1 MTGDARLRD
10 AGPQACP
17 RCGVATPLGFR
28 FCGHCGTELRPD
40 LPRELRRH
48 VTVYFSDLAGSTK
61 LGERLDSEALYEVL
75 SRYFEVM
82 RAPIERYGGTIEKL
96 IGDAIVAVFGLPV
109 VHDDDPLRAL
119 RAAAECQTALNMLND
134 DLERLY
140 GVRLV
145 NRTGLATGEVVVGL
159 PGPGEHVLT
168 GDVLRIAA
176 ELEASAP
183 PMGILADGV
192 TVRAAG
198 VTTVAAMH
206 PAVVQPAVAQPGAH
220 GKADLADAWELV
232 RADGLPGSAAARLD
246 VRGTLRAEQPCP
258 NCGEDNPAEF
268 VVCGTCGG
276 KLHEEQ
282 AVTESRKTVTV
293 VFADLR
299 PVAVDGATL
308 AADRVREVVSLGFT
322 AARAVVERHGGRAE
336 KFIGDAVVA
345 VFGLPVLHEDDALRA
360 VRASLDIHEAV
371 AALNL
376 RLRAEGVSLT
386 ARIGVNTGVAV
397 SGHATKGL
405 HLVTGDAVNTAARLE
420 QAAPDGGVFLGDATY
435 VLVRDAVA
443 VEAPQPLSVKGKAE
457 PVIAHRLLAV
467 TAREGRSRRH
477 SAPLEGREQ
486 ELAELRGALGDVVI
500 GSVPDLV
507 TIIGDAGIG
516 KSRLVREFEA
526 QVGHGVQ
533 VLRGRC
539 PAYGGSTFAPIVEM
553 IRSVAK
559 IRDDDTPEQ
568 ARARLEALLPDPR
581 IADRLAVIAGLA
593 DTAYPLA
600 ELSWGVRRLAEVLA
614 DWGPLLLVVDG
625 LQWAEPALL
634 DLLGHL
640 VTATADAPVL
650 LVGLAR
656 NELLEANPDW
666 APGSG
671 RRIVLAPLDRQAS
684 GRIVDDL
691 LPGGANL
698 GVLRDRIVA
707 GGHGNPL
714 FIEQLVTMLLEN
726 GSVAQ
731 VDGRWVPTD
740 AATDLALPPSI
751 GALLAARVDVLPRD
765 ERAIV
770 ERAAVV
776 GYAFEREAVVA
787 LSEQAMRDQV
797 SPGLDALV
805 SRGLV
810 RPDPDL
816 PPDAGA
822 YRFHN
827 QLIRDAAY
835 GSLLKRSRVSL
846 HERYVAWSD
855 MAASE
860 RGRRREFDE
869 VLGYHLEQAYRYRLE
884 FGPPDAAAVV
894 VGRDGARRLTAGGR
908 RSFRRGDMAAAAG
921 LLSRATGLLA
931 ERDPERLMLLP
942 ELAEAYL
949 ETGQFE
955 RCDAVLT
962 GALEIA
968 ETDGDVR
975 LGSHATL
982 VGLLLRYYQGTDGE
996 GWSGRAALAAERAI
1010 EMFEGLGD
1018 EAGLTRAWRVIAG
1031 VNGTACRYRA
1041 AAGAAEQI
1049 LEHAARA
1056 GDRRQESRGATA
1068 YAQASLLG
1076 PTPVPAAID
1085 RCRKILGTV
1094 EGDRRTEALVLL
1106 AIAELEG
1113 LTGAFDDARAH
1124 YKTART
1130 MLEDLGSSV
1139 YASSTSQ
1146 SAFRVELLAGAPEEA
1161 ERLLRADYEALDA
1174 MGERY
1179 LLSSLSVYL
1188 GRVLLELGRRADA
1201 EAMAARAR
1209 ELADADDVEAQALWR
1224 TLEAQVAVRRSLGA
1238 GGEMAAAGEAAVALA
1253 QEALSVLEPTDATIL
1268 RADAYAALADVQALA
1283 GQPRAAVAETIDAA
1297 LALYD
1302 AKGATAAAARVRS
1315 RSVAQPV
1322 AGELMG

>member
-1 MTGDARLRD
+1 MTGDAHPRD
-10 AGPQACP
+10 ADPQVCP
-17 RCGVATPLGFR
+17 RCGTATLRRFR
-28 FCGHCGTELRPD
+28 FCGHCGAELRPD

-82 RAPIERYGGTIEKL
+82 REPIERYGGTIEKL
-96 IGDAIVAVFGLPV
+96 IGDAIVAVFGLPA

-119 RAAAECQTALNMLND
+119 RAAAECQTALGVLNE

-145 NRTGLATGEVVVGL
+145 NRTGIATGEVVVGL

-176 ELEASAP
+176 ELEAAAP
-183 PMGILADGV
+183 PMGVLADHETVQTSGV
-192 TVRAAG
+192 AHT
-198 VTTVAAMH
+198 
-206 PAVVQPAVAQPGAH
+206 VQPAVAQPGSH
-220 GKADLADAWELV
+220 GKADLTDAWELAWPD
-232 RADGLPGSAAARLD
+232 RLP
-246 VRGTLRAEQPCP
+246 TLAGRAETLPASAEAALACP
-258 NCGEDNPAEF
+258 NCGESNPAQF
-268 VVCGTCGG
+268 AMCGTCGAH
-276 KLHEEQ
+276 LREEH
-282 AVTESRKTVTV
+282 AVTESRKTVTI

-299 PVAVDGATL
+299 PVGLDGEPL
-308 AADRVREVVSLGFT
+308 AADRVRDVVSRGFT

-360 VRASLDIHEAV
+360 VRAALDIHAEV
-371 AALNL
+371 AALNAE
-376 RLRAEGVSLT
+376 LRAEGVTMT

-420 QAAPDGGVFLGDATY
+420 QAAPDGGVLLGDSTY
-435 VLVRDAVA
+435 LLVRDAVE
-443 VEAPQPLSVKGKAE
+443 VETAQPLSVKGKAE
-457 PVIAHRLLAV
+457 PVIAHPLRAV
-467 TAREGRSRRH
+467 TAREGRRRRH

-486 ELAELRGALGDVVI
+486 ELGELRDVLRNVVI

-516 KSRLVREFEA
+516 KSRLIREFEA
-526 QVGHGVQ
+526 QVGRGVQ

-539 PAYGGSTFAPIVEM
+539 PAYGGTTFAPIVEM
-553 IRSVAK
+553 IRSVAR
-559 IRDDDTPEQ
+559 IREDDTPE
-568 ARARLEALLPDPR
+568 RARERLEELLPDPR
-581 IADRLAVIAGLA
+581 IADRLAVIAGLD
-593 DTAYPLA
+593 DTVYPLA

-634 DLLGHL
+634 DLLQHL

-671 RRIVLAPLDRQAS
+671 RRITLAPLDDAAS
-684 GRIVDDL
+684 GRIIDDL
-691 LPGGANL
+691 LPGGADL
-698 GVLRDRIVA
+698 GGLRDRIIT

-726 GSVAQ
+726 GSLAQ
-731 VDGRWVPTD
+731 VDGRWAPADT
-740 AATDLALPPSI
+740 AMDLALPPSI
-751 GALLAARVDVLPRD
+751 GALLAARVDALPRD

-787 LSEQAMRDQV
+787 LSEQAMRDV
-797 SPGLDALV
+797 VAPGLDALV
-805 SRGLV
+805 GRGLV

-816 PPDAGA
+816 PADIGA

-835 GSLLKRSRVSL
+835 EGLLKRSRVSL
-846 HERYVAWSD
+846 HERYVVWSD
-855 MAASE
+855 MAANE

-869 VLGYHLEQAYRYRLE
+869 VLGYHLEQAYRYRLA

-921 LLSRATGLLA
+921 LLSRATALLA
-931 ERDPERLMLLP
+931 ARDPERLMLLP
-942 ELAEAYL
+942 ELAEANL
-949 ETGQFE
+949 ETGEFE
-955 RCDAVLT
+955 RCDAVLAD
-962 GALEIA
+962 ALAAA
-968 ETDGDVR
+968 EAEGDAR
-975 LGSHATL
+975 LASHASL
-982 VGLLLRYYQGTDGE
+982 VGVLLRYYQGSDSE
-996 GWSGRAALAAERAI
+996 GWSGRATLAAERAI
-1010 EMFEGLGD
+1010 EVFDGLGD
-1018 EAGLTRAWRVIAG
+1018 EAGLTRAWRVLAG

-1076 PTPVPAAID
+1076 PTPVPAALA

-1113 LTGAFDDARAH
+1113 LAGAFSDARAH
-1124 YKTART
+1124 YRTALT
-1130 MLEDLGSSV
+1130 MLEELGSSV
-1139 YASSTSQ
+1139 YASSASQ
-1146 SAFRVELLAGAPEEA
+1146 SAWRVELLAGAPEEA

-1179 LLSSLSVYL
+1179 LLSSLSVFL
-1188 GRVLLELGRRADA
+1188 GRVLLELGRVDEAA
-1201 EAMAARAR
+1201 AMAARAR
-1209 ELADADDVEAQALWR
+1209 DLADADDVEAQALWR
-1224 TLEAQVAVRRSLGA
+1224 TLEAQVEARRGA
-1238 GGEMAAAGEAAVALA
+1238 GDAAVDFAR
-1253 QEALSVLEPTDATIL
+1253 EALVVLAPTDAPIL
-1268 RADAYAALADVQALA
+1268 RADALAALADVLA
-1283 GQPRAAVAETIDAA
+1283 QSGSPGDEVRQTVDAA
-1297 LALYD
+1297 LALYEE
-1302 AKGATAAAARVRS
+1302 KGATAVAAHLRRRFA
-1315 RSVAQPV
+1315 P
-1322 AGELMG
+1322 